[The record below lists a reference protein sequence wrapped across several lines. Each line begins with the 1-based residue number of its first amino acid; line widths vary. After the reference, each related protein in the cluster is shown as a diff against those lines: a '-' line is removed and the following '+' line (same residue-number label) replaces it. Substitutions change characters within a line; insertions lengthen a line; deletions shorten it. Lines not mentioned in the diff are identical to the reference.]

1 MYVRRSK
8 MEDLPAMLELYA
20 QARIFMREHGNPNQW
35 DENYPSRELLEKDIA
50 FGNSYIVEDDEK
62 NLAAAFAF
70 IKGEDPTYYGIEDGA
85 WLNHE
90 PYGTIHR
97 LAGNGMYHGIASGCI
112 SWCKSQ
118 IGNLRADTHEDNKI
132 MQHLLEKNGFVRCG
146 IIHLANGEPRIA
158 YQFVGENPDYR
169 ENNPQPAMNQNH
181 SNCNGQ
187 SVMNQNQSNFNGQ
200 PVQNQ
205 NWSVKKVA
213 DSTEK
218 GFGIASMV
226 LGIIALVLFF
236 SFVNIPLAILSI
248 IFGIIQLTR
257 KAPKGMAISGI
268 VMSTISLFL
277 LVIFWACMFVSDART
292 ESTDS
297 STYYYE
303 GSENDDASDDYYD
316 GLYEGYQQGYKDGYY
331 DGYYGYT
338 PDEEFYDYTPD
349 EGFFGYLPNDDSY
362 NFHEKNGIYY

>member
-1 MYVRRSK
+1 MYVRRSN
-8 MEDLPAMLELYA
+8 MEDIPAMMELYA
-20 QARIFMREHGNPNQW
+20 QARVFMRENGNPNQW

-62 NLAAAFAF
+62 NLAATFAF
-70 IKGEDPTYYGIEDGA
+70 IKGEDPTYYGIENGA

-97 LAGNGMYHGIASGCI
+97 LAGNTSYHGIASGCI

-146 IIHLANGEPRIA
+146 IIHLANGAPRIA
-158 YQFVGENPDYR
+158 YQFAGDSADY
-169 ENNPQPAMNQNH
+169 
-181 SNCNGQ
+181 
-187 SVMNQNQSNFNGQ
+187 
-200 PVQNQ
+200 
-205 NWSVKKVA
+205 WSVREVP
-213 DSTEK
+213 SGGR

-338 PDEEFYDYTPD
+338 PDEDFYDYTPD
-349 EGFFGYLPNDDSY
+349 DGFFGYLPNDDSY

>member
-1 MYVRRSK
+1 MYVRRSN
-8 MEDLPAMLELYA
+8 MEDIPAMMDLYA
-20 QARIFMREHGNPNQW
+20 QARAFMRENGNPNQW
-35 DENYPSRELLEKDIA
+35 DESYPSRELLEKDIA

-62 NLAAAFAF
+62 NLAATFAF
-70 IKGEDPTYYGIEDGA
+70 IKGEDPTYYGIENGA

-97 LAGNGMYHGIASGCI
+97 LAGNTSYHGIASGCI
-112 SWCKSQ
+112 GWCKSQ

-146 IIHLANGEPRIA
+146 IIHLANGAPRIA
-158 YQFVGENPDYR
+158 YQFAGGSTNYR
-169 ENNPQPAMNQNH
+169 GGGQQSISKEQPQQNYNQPNS
-181 SNCNGQ
+181 SN
-187 SVMNQNQSNFNGQ
+187 Q
-200 PVQNQ
+200 PMQNQ
-205 NWSVKKVA
+205 NWSVREVP
-213 DSTEK
+213 SGGR

-236 SFVNIPLAILSI
+236 SFVNIPLAILSV

-303 GSENDDASDDYYD
+303 GSENDDASDDYYN

-338 PDEEFYDYTPD
+338 PDDGSY
-349 EGFFGYLPNDDSY
+349 GYLPNDDSY
-362 NFHEKNGIYY
+362 NFHEKSGIYY

>member
-1 MYVRRSK
+1 MYVRRSN
-8 MEDLPAMLELYA
+8 MEDIPAMMDLYA
-20 QARIFMREHGNPNQW
+20 QARVFMREHGNPNQW
-35 DENYPSRELLEKDIA
+35 DDSYPSRELLEKDIA

-62 NLAAAFAF
+62 NLAATFAF
-70 IKGEDPTYYGIEDGA
+70 IKGEDPTYYGIENGA

-97 LAGNGMYHGIASGCI
+97 LAGNTSYHGIASGCI

-146 IIHLANGEPRIA
+146 IIHLANGAPRIA
-158 YQFVGENPDYR
+158 YQFAGDSADY
-169 ENNPQPAMNQNH
+169 
-181 SNCNGQ
+181 
-187 SVMNQNQSNFNGQ
+187 
-200 PVQNQ
+200 
-205 NWSVKKVA
+205 WSVREVP
-213 DSTEK
+213 SGER

-236 SFVNIPLAILSI
+236 SFVNIPLAILSV

-292 ESTDS
+292 ESTDN

-303 GSENDDASDDYYD
+303 GSENDDASGDYYD

-338 PDEEFYDYTPD
+338 PDDSFY
-349 EGFFGYLPNDDSY
+349 GYLPNDDSY
-362 NFHEKNGIYY
+362 NFHGKNGIYY

>member
-1 MYVRRSK
+1 
-8 MEDLPAMLELYA
+8 MEDIPAMMDLYA
-20 QARIFMREHGNPNQW
+20 QARVFMREHGNPNQW
-35 DENYPSRELLEKDIA
+35 DDSYPSRELLEKDIA

-62 NLAAAFAF
+62 NLAATFAF
-70 IKGEDPTYYGIEDGA
+70 IKGEDPTYYGIENGA

-97 LAGNGMYHGIASGCI
+97 LAGNPSCHGIASGCI
-112 SWCKSQ
+112 GWCKSQ

-146 IIHLANGEPRIA
+146 IIHLANGAPRIA
-158 YQFVGENPDYR
+158 YQFAGDSTNY
-169 ENNPQPAMNQNH
+169 
-181 SNCNGQ
+181 Q
-187 SVMNQNQSNFNGQ
+187 SVREVSSG
-200 PVQNQ
+200 
-205 NWSVKKVA
+205 
-213 DSTEK
+213 ER

-277 LVIFWACMFVSDART
+277 LVIFWTCMLVSAART

-303 GSENDDASDDYYD
+303 GSENDDASGDYYD

-338 PDEEFYDYTPD
+338 PDEDFFGYTPD
-349 EGFFGYLPNDDSY
+349 DGFFGYLPNDDSY
-362 NFHEKNGIYY
+362 NFHGQNGIYY

>member
-1 MYVRRSK
+1 MYVRRSN
-8 MEDLPAMLELYA
+8 MEDIPAMMELYA
-20 QARIFMREHGNPNQW
+20 QARVFMREHGNPNQW
-35 DENYPSRELLEKDIA
+35 DDSYPSRELLEKDIA

-62 NLAAAFAF
+62 NLAATFAF
-70 IKGEDPTYYGIEDGA
+70 IKGEDPTYYGIENGA

-97 LAGNGMYHGIASGCI
+97 LAGNPSCHGIASGCI
-112 SWCKSQ
+112 GWCKSQ

-146 IIHLANGEPRIA
+146 IIHLADGAPRIA
-158 YQFVGENPDYR
+158 YQFDGDSTDY
-169 ENNPQPAMNQNH
+169 
-181 SNCNGQ
+181 Q
-187 SVMNQNQSNFNGQ
+187 SVREVSSG
-200 PVQNQ
+200 
-205 NWSVKKVA
+205 
-213 DSTEK
+213 ER

-277 LVIFWACMFVSDART
+277 LVIFWTCMLVSAART

-303 GSENDDASDDYYD
+303 GSENDDASGDYYD

-338 PDEEFYDYTPD
+338 PDEDFFGYTPD
-349 EGFFGYLPNDDSY
+349 DGFFGYLPNDDSY
-362 NFHEKNGIYY
+362 NFHGQNGIYY

>member
-1 MYVRRSK
+1 
-8 MEDLPAMLELYA
+8 MEDIPAMMELYA
-20 QARIFMREHGNPNQW
+20 QARVFMREHGNPNQW
-35 DENYPSRELLEKDIA
+35 DDSYPSRELLEKDIA

-62 NLAAAFAF
+62 NLAATFAF
-70 IKGEDPTYYGIEDGA
+70 IKGEDPTYYGIENGA

-97 LAGNGMYHGIASGCI
+97 LAGNPSCHGIASGCI
-112 SWCKSQ
+112 GWCKSQ

-146 IIHLANGEPRIA
+146 IIHLADGAPRIA
-158 YQFVGENPDYR
+158 YQFDGDSTDY
-169 ENNPQPAMNQNH
+169 
-181 SNCNGQ
+181 Q
-187 SVMNQNQSNFNGQ
+187 SVREVSSG
-200 PVQNQ
+200 
-205 NWSVKKVA
+205 
-213 DSTEK
+213 ER

-277 LVIFWACMFVSDART
+277 LVIFWACMFVSAART

-303 GSENDDASDDYYD
+303 GSENDAASGDYYD

-338 PDEEFYDYTPD
+338 PDEDFFGYTPD
-349 EGFFGYLPNDDSY
+349 DGFYGYLPNDDSY
-362 NFHEKNGIYY
+362 NFNEKSGIYYE

>member
-1 MYVRRSK
+1 MYVRRSN
-8 MEDLPAMLELYA
+8 MEDIPAMMELYA
-20 QARIFMREHGNPNQW
+20 QARVFMREHGNPNQW
-35 DENYPSRELLEKDIA
+35 DDSYPSRELLEKDIA

-62 NLAAAFAF
+62 NLAATFAF
-70 IKGEDPTYYGIEDGA
+70 IKGEDPTYYGIENGA

-97 LAGNGMYHGIASGCI
+97 LAGNPSCHGIASGCI
-112 SWCKSQ
+112 GWCKSQ

-146 IIHLANGEPRIA
+146 IIHLADGAPRIA
-158 YQFVGENPDYR
+158 YQFAGDSTNY
-169 ENNPQPAMNQNH
+169 
-181 SNCNGQ
+181 Q
-187 SVMNQNQSNFNGQ
+187 SVREAPSGGC
-200 PVQNQ
+200 
-205 NWSVKKVA
+205 
-213 DSTEK
+213 

-226 LGIIALVLFF
+226 LGIIALILFF
-236 SFVNIPLAILSI
+236 SFVNIPLAILAI

-268 VMSTISLFL
+268 VMGISSLFL
-277 LVIFWACMFVSDART
+277 LVVFWTCMLVSAART

-303 GSENDDASDDYYD
+303 GSENDDASGDYYD

-338 PDEEFYDYTPD
+338 PDEDFFGYTPD
-349 EGFFGYLPNDDSY
+349 DGFFGYLPNDDSY

>member
-20 QARIFMREHGNPNQW
+20 QARIFMRENGNPNQW
-35 DENYPSRELLEKDIA
+35 DESYPSRELLEKDISY
-50 FGNSYIVEDDEK
+50 GNSYVVEDDDK
-62 NLAAAFAF
+62 RLAATFAF

-85 WLNHE
+85 WLNQE

-97 LAGNGMYHGIASGCI
+97 LAGNGTYHGIASGCI
-112 SWCKSQ
+112 GWCKNQ
-118 IGNLRADTHEDNKI
+118 IRNLRADTHEDNKI

-146 IIHLANGEPRIA
+146 IIHVANGTPRIA

-169 ENNPQPAMNQNH
+169 VNNPQPVPPQNHENCTGQQPAMNQKH

-187 SVMNQNQSNFNGQ
+187 PVMNQNYANFNRQ

-205 NWSVKKVA
+205 NWSVKQVT

-236 SFVNIPLAILSI
+236 SFVNIPLAILSV
-248 IFGIIQLTR
+248 IFGIVQLTR

-277 LVIFWACMFVSDART
+277 LVIFWAFVFVSDAQT
-292 ESTDS
+292 EENGT
-297 STYYYE
+297 TFPEGYY
-303 GSENDDASDDYYD
+303 ADDYY
-316 GLYEGYQQGYKDGYY
+316 QGYY
-331 DGYYGYT
+331 DGYRKGYEDGYYGY
-338 PDEEFYDYTPD
+338 YTPGSD
-349 EGFFGYLPNDDSY
+349 YYNDNDRS
-362 NFHEKNGIYY
+362 GIYY